1 MNRLK
6 TIFGDKLI
14 LITGGSSGIG
24 QALARKF
31 IDLGANVYIIARR
44 LENLTST
51 ILDLKSRRI
60 NANQLVGLI
69 STDVASER
77 QVQSILEKF
86 MAKVGV
92 PDYVINCAGTVVP
105 GTISE
110 LDSNV
115 FHSIM
120 NVNFFGTVN
129 VTKAVLPGMLQ
140 RGSGHIVNISSFL
153 GFFASYGY
161 SAYASSKFAVRG
173 FSDVIRAELK
183 PQGIKVSIV
192 FPADTDTPQLA
203 EERKQQS
210 VMIREINA
218 LGGLMSADTAATKI
232 IKGISQGR
240 YIITPGFMSTFV
252 YALLN
257 VAGYLQYP
265 IIDLIIADAIKKHQ
279 KPEI

>member
-51 ILDLKSRRI
+51 ILELKSRRI

-110 LDSNV
+110 LDANV

>member
-51 ILDLKSRRI
+51 ILELKNRRI

-110 LDSNV
+110 LDANV

-173 FSDVIRAELK
+173 LSDVIRAELK